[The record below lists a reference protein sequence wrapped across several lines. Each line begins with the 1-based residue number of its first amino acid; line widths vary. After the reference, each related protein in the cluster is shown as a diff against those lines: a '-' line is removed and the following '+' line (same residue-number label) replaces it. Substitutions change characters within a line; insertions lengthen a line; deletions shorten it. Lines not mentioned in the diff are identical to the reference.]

1 MAFNFGGWDVG
12 SDDELEKDAEFQ
24 QDKGHRAPPG
34 AMLLGRPAKLEPKPG
49 KEMADTSFGEM
60 GFTAFET
67 AYNEIHHALAG
78 LEDETEGCMVLDC
91 GATKTFGSI
100 KALEKIVEK
109 QRAAGMDTS
118 CVTVDVTDRPNFGFA
133 NGAAEKCS
141 SRATLPL
148 QADGRL
154 GTVAGY
160 ALNTKNNRYVPLLG
174 SVDFMRRSGA
184 IIDFATGIA
193 CFAKIS
199 MEKLVKLKRISTGH
213 LCIDMTRDLYGN
225 KLSKLERQ
233 DFRQKIEKMCPA
245 LQRT

>member
-1 MAFNFGGWDVG
+1 
-12 SDDELEKDAEFQ
+12 
-24 QDKGHRAPPG
+24 
-34 AMLLGRPAKLEPKPG
+34 
-49 KEMADTSFGEM
+49 
-60 GFTAFET
+60 
-67 AYNEIHHALAG
+67 
-78 LEDETEGCMVLDC
+78 MVLDC

-109 QRAAGMDTS
+109 QRDAGLDTS

-154 GTVAGY
+154 GTVSSY

-174 SVDFMRRSGA
+174 SVDFMKRAGA
-184 IIDFATGIA
+184 IIDFETGIG
-193 CFAKIS
+193 CFKNIS
-199 MEKLVKLKRISTGH
+199 FGKLIKLKRISTGH

-225 KLSKLERQ
+225 KLTKAEKL
-233 DFRQKIEKMCPA
+233 DFRQKLEKMLQQCSDPETAQAA
-245 LQRT
+245 LATTTE

>member
-1 MAFNFGGWDVG
+1 
-12 SDDELEKDAEFQ
+12 
-24 QDKGHRAPPG
+24 
-34 AMLLGRPAKLEPKPG
+34 
-49 KEMADTSFGEM
+49 
-60 GFTAFET
+60 
-67 AYNEIHHALAG
+67 
-78 LEDETEGCMVLDC
+78 MVLDC

-109 QRAAGMDTS
+109 QRAAGMDMS
-118 CVTVDVTDRPNFGFA
+118 SVTVDVTDRPNFGFA

-184 IIDFATGIA
+184 LIDFATGIA

-199 MEKLVKLKRISTGH
+199 TEKLVKLKRISTGH

-225 KLSKLERQ
+225 KLTKLERQ
-233 DFRQKIEKMCPA
+233 DFRQKLEKICQQCGEPDA
-245 LQRT
+245 AQAGLAATAE

>member
-1 MAFNFGGWDVG
+1 M
-12 SDDELEKDAEFQ
+12 
-24 QDKGHRAPPG
+24 
-34 AMLLGRPAKLEPKPG
+34 
-49 KEMADTSFGEM
+49 
-60 GFTAFET
+60 
-67 AYNEIHHALAG
+67 
-78 LEDETEGCMVLDC
+78 
-91 GATKTFGSI
+91 
-100 KALEKIVEK
+100 
-109 QRAAGMDTS
+109 
-118 CVTVDVTDRPNFGFA
+118 TVDVTDRPNFGFA

-160 ALNTKNNRYVPLLG
+160 ALKTKNNRYVPLLG

-199 MEKLVKLKRISTGH
+199 PEKLVKLKRISTGH

-225 KLSKLERQ
+225 KLTKAEKL
-233 DFRQKIEKMCPA
+233 DFRQKIEKMCQQCSEPEA
-245 LQRT
+245 AQAGLAATTE

>member
-1 MAFNFGGWDVG
+1 MA
-12 SDDELEKDAEFQ
+12 Q
-24 QDKGHRAPPG
+24 
-34 AMLLGRPAKLEPKPG
+34 
-49 KEMADTSFGEM
+49 TTFGEM
-60 GFTAFET
+60 ALHTVET
-67 AYNEIHHALAG
+67 ADNAEDNQFHHALAG

-109 QRAAGMDTS
+109 QRDAGLDTS

-154 GTVAGY
+154 GTVASY

-174 SVDFMRRSGA
+174 SVDFMKRAGA
-184 IIDFATGIA
+184 IIDFETGIG
-193 CFAKIS
+193 CFKKIS
-199 MEKLVKLKRISTGH
+199 FGKLIKLKRISTGH

-225 KLSKLERQ
+225 KLTKAEKL
-233 DFRQKIEKMCPA
+233 DFRQKLEKMLEQCSDPA
-245 LQRT
+245 TAQAGLATTNE